1 MALETLCEAT
11 LTETAARLARGEVSA
26 VELAQ
31 AVCARIARL
40 EPQLQAHAA
49 HDAEQVL
56 AQAVAADADR
66 AAGRGGVL
74 CGIPV
79 GLKDIIAA
87 AGWRTGVGS
96 RVLDGWLPG
105 GDATVAARLRAAG
118 AVITGKHRTTEGAC
132 GAHHPDLPTPVNP
145 RHADAWTGVS
155 SSGSGVAVAAG
166 LAWGSFGSDTGGSIR
181 FPAHCCGVVGLKPTY
196 GRISR
201 HGVFPLAASLDHV
214 GPLARSVADVAWLY
228 AAVAGP
234 DVADPTTLASA
245 APAWSTETADPR
257 ELRIGIDESFLADGL
272 APEPAAALAQAVA
285 VLRATGAALVPIAVP
300 RLGDTVLD
308 WLHICATE
316 AVHAHQA
323 TYPAQREAYSPALR
337 ALLDF
342 GARLDPATLAAAER
356 ARAAFRVRHDAL
368 FAHVDIYL
376 SPVFDGP
383 TPTAVEAARL
393 MRGDGLRRFV
403 AYTAPANLCGNPT
416 LSLPA
421 GHDTIGVPLGFQ
433 LVGRHGAEAALF
445 TAGYAYEQAVVTR

>member
-1 MALETLCEAT
+1 M
-11 LTETAARLARGEVSA
+11 
-26 VELAQ
+26 
-31 AVCARIARL
+31 
-40 EPQLQAHAA
+40 
-49 HDAEQVL
+49 
-56 AQAVAADADR
+56 
-66 AAGRGGVL
+66 
-74 CGIPV
+74 
-79 GLKDIIAA
+79 
-87 AGWRTGVGS
+87 
-96 RVLDGWLPG
+96 LDGWLPG
-105 GDATVAARLRAAG
+105 GDATVAARLRAQEPNHHRQAPHTPRVP
-118 AVITGKHRTTEGAC
+118 AARITRS
-132 GAHHPDLPTPVNP
+132 PTPVNP

-234 DVADPTTLASA
+234 DVADPTTLTSA
-245 APAWSTETADPR
+245 APAWSTATADPR
-257 ELRIGIDESFLADGL
+257 VLRIGIDESFLADGL
-272 APEPAAALAQAVA
+272 APEPAAALAHAVA

-316 AVHAHQA
+316 AVRAHQA

-342 GARLDPATLAAAER
+342 GARLDPATLAAAAR

-368 FAHVDIYL
+368 FAHVDLYL

-416 LSLPA
+416 LSPRGA
-421 GHDTIGVPLGFQ
+421 RHDCALGFSWSAPRRGSG
-433 LVGRHGAEAALF
+433 VVHRGIR
-445 TAGYAYEQAVVTR
+445 YEQAAATR